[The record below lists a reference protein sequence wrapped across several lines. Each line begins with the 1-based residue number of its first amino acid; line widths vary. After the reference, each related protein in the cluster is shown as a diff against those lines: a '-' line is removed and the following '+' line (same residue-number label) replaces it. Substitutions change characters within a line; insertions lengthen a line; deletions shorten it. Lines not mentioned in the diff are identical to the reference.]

1 MIIHHLTIWS
11 PVKMSVL
18 WLWCFFRRI
27 TVIPRLNA
35 NLLKIHDLEMTIFHL
50 DFQFL
55 PCTSYAKSCWCD
67 ILKIPAPLFDCWGQI
82 DMNKLKTEWG
92 NAGDDRNYAQFIFAP
107 LLISLF
113 WDFWSGE
120 NLVENKGKK
129 QNKDHYQ
136 LFTIVS

>member
-1 MIIHHLTIWS
+1 
-11 PVKMSVL
+11 
-18 WLWCFFRRI
+18 
-27 TVIPRLNA
+27 
-35 NLLKIHDLEMTIFHL
+35 MTIYHL
-50 DFQFL
+50 DFLFL